1 MYGKKKYLNTIFIA
15 LCFALWQ
22 LYVTIPIGIVL
33 LIMQML
39 ENKKLFERYGT
50 IDQAEKTITSYENM
64 IEDLKAKTLNL
75 QNALEKETKN
85 YEDTKKQYSTELE
98 NKKQEY
104 LSEMEKLEKDIEEV
118 IISQET
124 KEIAESVDY
133 SSYDSISSEECKN
146 ELALLKQEEKELIQ
160 NEDAIIVSQTTAAKK
175 VISNNIKQIIR
186 CFNAECDNI
195 ILSVTVKNLDSL
207 RTKIT
212 KSFDTL
218 NKIFD
223 VDGVK
228 LTSDMLEIKL
238 KELTLLYNYEKKR
251 EEEKEIQREIKAQMV
266 EEEKVRR
273 ELEKKRQQIEKDEKQ
288 FSSEVSK
295 MMKYLQ
301 NTESEIEK
309 KLYADKI
316 AELEAKLKELQA
328 EKDDVINRQENAKA
342 GFVYIISNIGSF
354 GEDVFK
360 IGMTRRLEPLDRI
373 KELSSASVPFEFD
386 VHAMI
391 FSENAPDLEAKLH
404 NYFDAYRVNKVNPR
418 KEFFKISIDD
428 IETYIDEN
436 YDETVEFTKVPVARD
451 YRESLAMA

>member
-22 LYVTIPIGIVL
+22 LYITIPVGIVL

-404 NYFDAYRVNKVNPR
+404 NHFDAYRVNKVNPR